1 MNALA
6 GSKIQSE
13 KLIAAM
19 LPSYHKYTNANSR
32 IPCKAQ
38 THLYKYYHNSPY
50 MGLYGDLMQY
60 ISTLRNMYIHS
71 YVFS

>member
-38 THLYKYYHNSPY
+38 THMPNELTDSRLTIKAFK
-50 MGLYGDLMQY
+50 LKLK
-60 ISTLRNMYIHS
+60 TLFPNLFLIININP
-71 YVFS
+71 